1 MSTSSPPKRKP
12 LGSSQVDSL
21 TDESVP
27 AAASDAMVWSYDWS
41 RVSRRT
47 WAQSYKSE
55 RLFLRGKRS
64 QFTRC
69 YNYYICIYLPQFAP
83 PEVVESGFYFFYRFF
98 LNFSKS
104 DFVSSKRPVSS
115 AARLGTRNMKILRCK
130 PQMKV
135 LAA

>member
-27 AAASDAMVWSYDWS
+27 EAASDAMVWSYDWS

-55 RLFLRGKRS
+55 RLFLVGKRS
-64 QFTRC
+64 QFTRVIIIIARSATSVGLRFKSSC
-69 YNYYICIYLPQFAP
+69 VSVCLS
-83 PEVVESGFYFFYRFF
+83 VVSNRFG
-98 LNFSKS
+98 L
-104 DFVSSKRPVSS
+104 DS
-115 AARLGTRNMKILRCK
+115 AWATAGGVMRMLMGTLTQRSRFCCF
-130 PQMKV
+130 
-135 LAA
+135 